1 MTRRLLICVLLAAVS
16 AFGQYKLD
24 AAGPAP
30 PELAPAIRAALQSD
44 GVKIVAANGSVV
56 CEVWLRTA
64 APSGPATTELGVTL
78 KTIPH
83 GALLGAIRFPSQGKD
98 RRGLSIKPGVYTLRL
113 SFFPADGNHQGV
125 APQRD
130 FLLMSLAAED
140 TDLNAAPNFAVLT
153 KMSAKASGTNHPA
166 SLSVWRAEASQAAG
180 FVKEGDSDWVLY
192 TKIGDIPIGV
202 ILIGTAQG

>member
-1 MTRRLLICVLLAAVS
+1 VTGRLLICVLLAAVS
-16 AFGQYKLD
+16 AFSQYKLD
-24 AAGPAP
+24 TAGPP
-30 PELAPAIRAALQSD
+30 PSDLAPAIRAALQSD
-44 GVKIVAANGSVV
+44 GAKIVAANGSVV
-56 CEVWLRTA
+56 CEVWLRTS

-83 GALLGAIRFPSQGKD
+83 GALLGAIRFPGQVTD

-130 FLLMSLAAED
+130 FLLMSLAADD
-140 TDLNAAPNFAVLT
+140 TDLNAAPNFAALT
-153 KMSAKASGTNHPA
+153 KMSARASGTNHPA
-166 SLSVWRAEASQAAG
+166 TLSVWKAEASQAAG

-192 TKIGDIPIGV
+192 AKIGDIPIGL

>member
-1 MTRRLLICVLLAAVS
+1 MTRRLLICVLLAAAS
-16 AFGQYKLD
+16 AFSQYKLD
-24 AAGPAP
+24 TAGPAP
-30 PELAPAIRAALQSD
+30 SELAPAIRAALQND

-64 APSGPATTELGVTL
+64 APSGPPATELGVTL

-83 GALLGAIRFPSQGKD
+83 GALLGAIRFPGPGTD

-113 SFFPADGNHQGV
+113 SFFPADGNHQGI

-130 FLLMSLAAED
+130 FLLLSLAAED
-140 TDLNAAPNFAVLT
+140 TDLNAAPSFADLA

-180 FVKEGDSDWVLY
+180 FVKDGDTDWVLY
-192 TKIGDIPIGV
+192 AKIGDVPIGL

>member
-1 MTRRLLICVLLAAVS
+1 MLKSAVLCVLLAAAS

-24 AAGPAP
+24 TAGPAP
-30 PELAPAIRAALQSD
+30 SELAPAIRAALQKD

-64 APSGPATTELGVTL
+64 APSGPPSTELGVTL

-83 GALLGAIRFPSQGKD
+83 GALLGAIRFPGPGKD

-130 FLLMSLAAED
+130 FLLMSLAADD
-140 TDLNAAPNFAVLT
+140 TDLNAAPSFAVLT
-153 KMSAKASGTNHPA
+153 KMSARASGTNHPA
-166 SLSVWRAEASQAAG
+166 TLSVWRAEASQSAG

-192 TKIGDIPIGV
+192 TKIGDIPIGI